1 MSQTSRRYFKN
12 AAVVLAL
19 LIAAAWIA
27 PYFLNAGRYRPI
39 LKAGLERSLRRKVSL
54 GHIALH
60 FFPHLGFT
68 VENVVV
74 DEDPAFGLEPFV
86 RVGHIDCD
94 LQWRSLWS
102 SRLYFGTIRLSGPS
116 INLVRNSAGRWNIEN
131 LLMQSGIEA
140 RPSGLGPSSPAP
152 ANLSVEIEGAR
163 LNFKIGE
170 NKKPFAIVDTRAHLD
185 FDYNSNRV
193 DFRMAGEPVRTDLEF
208 PTPGLVELDGNW
220 SPARSARQALDA
232 TLRMQGAL
240 LYDWIPLLTG
250 QNPEVYGVMDST
262 IHLSGTLRQIGYLG
276 EAQLRQ
282 LHRWEQLPSSNDLPC
297 DLHFRGQFDRD
308 QENLT
313 IKSLDLA
320 FADSQVHLEGS
331 IAQVTSHPDFD
342 LVVAFERSRLQDL
355 QRLSERVT
363 GSRVAWTINGRLN
376 GMISVRGVW
385 REKRYGGFL
394 NGHEV
399 LLDTPS
405 GSFPVSDVAIRIT
418 RAGVWLAPAR
428 VGLAPGVELVAE
440 GTLRPVSPQQGRR
453 HPTIRPTYE
462 LTLSSRA
469 VSLGRLVHFGRA
481 LGILAKSPLEA
492 AGIGSFTL
500 RLAGG
505 AWPWTRPSVTAQASI
520 RSARLEIPGLSEPLN
535 VPRAHIQIYGK
546 QIIVNPVL
554 AVMGTSVFSG
564 WVMHQRGSHA
574 PWDFSLIADKLSL
587 EQAGQWF
594 EGIGDRNTTSLLDRI
609 IGIGSLI
616 GGHEPSF
623 HLAARLDARG
633 QFSTPLL
640 TYRRLSL
647 HDFHA
652 NVTVHDRKVHLAKVQ
667 FTAGGGRG
675 EANVLVDLAK
685 TPARVSGQADISG
698 AGIQAMGPYLP
709 AALAGVHGFYSAE
722 GTFEANGLTHPDLV
736 RTLRGELKIRL
747 EGVALGEFNPVR
759 TLARRFGMDLFE
771 TGSHPLFIPGASA
784 HLRIQDRHVELE
796 DFPVEVDGAKF
807 QLKGQYAFDG
817 SARLQ
822 VRADLSGIR
831 QSWTPVHPGA
841 IGPVSR
847 MADLDFAGPLRNLE
861 VVPSSQISQTQ
872 P

>member
-1 MSQTSRRYFKN
+1 MSQTSRRYFRN

-19 LIAAAWIA
+19 LVAAAWVA
-27 PYFLNAGRYRPI
+27 PYFLNAGRYRPL
-39 LKAGLERSLRRKVSL
+39 LKAGLERSLRRRVSL

-68 VENVVV
+68 VENVVI

-86 RVGHIDCD
+86 RVGQIDCD

-102 SRLYFGTIRLSGPS
+102 SRLYFGTLRLSDPS
-116 INLVRNSAGRWNIEN
+116 INLVRNSAGRWNVEN
-131 LLMQSGIEA
+131 LLLQSGIEA
-140 RPSGLGPSSPAP
+140 RSSGLGPSSPAP
-152 ANLSVEIEGAR
+152 ANLSIEIEGAR

-185 FDYNSNRV
+185 FEYDSNRI

-220 SPARSARQALDA
+220 SPARTPGHTLDA

-250 QNPEVYGVMDST
+250 RDPEVYGVMDST
-262 IHLSGTLRQIGYLG
+262 IHLSGTLRQIGYSG

-297 DLHFRGQFDRD
+297 DLRFRGQFDRD

-313 IKSLDLA
+313 IKSMDLA
-320 FADSQVHLEGS
+320 FADSQLHLEGS
-331 IAQVTSHPDFD
+331 IAQVSSHPDLD
-342 LVVAFERSRLQDL
+342 LIVAFERSRLRDL
-355 QRLSERVT
+355 QRLSERVS
-363 GSRVAWTINGRLN
+363 GSRVAWIINGRLN

-385 REKRYGGFL
+385 REKQYGGFL
-394 NGHEV
+394 NAHEV

-405 GSFPVSDVAIRIT
+405 GAFPVSDVAIRIT
-418 RAGVWLAPAR
+418 RAGARLAPAR

-440 GTLRPVSPQQGRR
+440 GTLRHISPQQSSRR
-453 HPTIRPTYE
+453 PTPRPTYE
-462 LTLSSRA
+462 LTLSSHA

-481 LGILAKSPLEA
+481 LGILGKSPLEA

-500 RLAGG
+500 HLAGG

-520 RSARLEIPGLSEPLN
+520 RSARLEVPGLSEPLN
-535 VPRAHIQIYGK
+535 VPRARIQIYGK
-546 QIIVNPVL
+546 QVIINPFL

-564 WVMHQRGSHA
+564 WVMHERGSHA
-574 PWDFSLIADKLSL
+574 PWDFSLKADKLSM

-594 EGIGDRNTTSLLDRI
+594 EGVGDRNTTSLLDRI
-609 IGIGSLI
+609 IGIGLLI
-616 GGHEPSF
+616 SGHEPSF
-623 HLAARLDARG
+623 HIAARLDARG

-640 TYRRLSL
+640 TYRKLSL
-647 HDFHA
+647 HDLRA
-652 NVTVHDRKVHLAKVQ
+652 NLTVHNRKVHLAKVQ

-685 TPARVSGQADISG
+685 TPARLSGQADVSG
-698 AGIQAMGPYLP
+698 ADIRAMGPYLP
-709 AALAGVHGFYSAE
+709 AVLAGVHGYYSAE
-722 GTFEANGLTHPDLV
+722 GTFEANGLTHSDLA
-736 RTLRGELKIRL
+736 RTLRGEMTVRL
-747 EGVALGEFNPVR
+747 EGVGLGEFNPVR
-759 TLARRFGMDLFE
+759 TLAHRLGMDLFE
-771 TGSHPLFIPGASA
+771 TGSRPLFLPGASA
-784 HLRIQDRHVELE
+784 HLQVRDRHVELE
-796 DFPVEVDGAKF
+796 DFPVDVEGAKF

-822 VRADLSGIR
+822 VRADLSGIH
-831 QSWTPVHPGA
+831 QSWTPVHSGT

-847 MADLDFAGPLRNLE
+847 MADLDFAGTLRNLE